1 MLQPKRTKW
10 RRSHL
15 IKPKAK
21 ASRGNTV
28 AFGEYGLVATEG
40 GYINNR
46 QIEAARVVLARY
58 TRKIGKSYIRIFPYL
73 GITKKP
79 LEVRMG
85 NGKGTV
91 ETWSAVVERGTVMFE
106 VGGVAPA
113 DAIEALHQA
122 GYKLSVTSRVIKKG
136 EENSL

>member
-1 MLQPKRTKW
+1 MLQPKRQKW

-15 IKPKAK
+15 VRPKPQ

-28 AFGEYGLVATEG
+28 AYGDFGLASTEG
-40 GYINNR
+40 GYITNK
-46 QIEAARVVLARY
+46 QIEAARIVLSRF
-58 TRKIGKSYIRIFPYL
+58 TKKVGSSYIRIFPYL

-91 ETWSAVVERGTVMFE
+91 DKWVAVVEKGTVMFE
-106 VGGVAPA
+106 VGGIPEA
-113 DAIEALHQA
+113 DAREALSQA
-122 GYKLSVTSRVIKKG
+122 GYKLAVKSRVVKKG
-136 EENSL
+136 EEKL